1 MNSHWKKY
9 RGWGQGGSQAQNL
22 LSQCMLV
29 LGLAK
34 VDLGWVPTGMPT
46 ACPCDHA
53 GHLPACHHPRGSSD
67 LPVHEC
73 LWSKN
78 ELPDSLFELLWHWPI
93 RETEGHLITA
103 GWGRSPDPLPP
114 PLWSPLTLTRV
125 PPPILTWILFLFKLI
140 FQCCVSF
147 CWQRSDSI
155 IYIYAF
161 SFYIYHRILNVVS
174 LCYAVGPCYLSVLCI
189 KAWCPAG
196 VGEPSFP
203 LHLLGHHP
211 DAERLGSLVLG
222 PPGL

>member
-1 MNSHWKKY
+1 MGPRGGLKRRIFCPSACWCWALPRWTLGGCQLACPLHVPVTMQATFLHVTIPEAHQTFLFTSVYGARMNSLTLCL
-9 RGWGQGGSQAQNL
+9 N
-22 LSQCMLV
+22 
-29 LGLAK
+29 
-34 VDLGWVPTGMPT
+34 
-46 ACPCDHA
+46 
-53 GHLPACHHPRGSSD
+53 SSD
-67 LPVHEC
+67 TGPSERQRGT
-73 LWSKN
+73 
-78 ELPDSLFELLWHWPI
+78 SLLLAGVEVQTPFPHPCGLHWHCH
-93 RETEGHLITA
+93 G
-103 GWGRSPDPLPP
+103 S
-114 PLWSPLTLTRV
+114 
-125 PPPILTWILFLFKLI
+125 PPILTWILFLFKLI